1 MKRIRALSKV
11 ERIVLICLLLGLVCS
26 TVGLIIIDKQSTQA
40 NLVTLEHYI
49 QVVQTPPVL
58 DSDQILAEQ
67 QEHEMT
73 QQQLNNQPT
82 IDQEESINVIET
94 EQSKT
99 QLDSSTSTKVN
110 INTATLEQLQQ
121 LKGIG
126 PSKARAIIEEREKGG
141 PFKTIEDIKRVK
153 GIGDKTFQSIK
164 ESLVN

>member
-26 TVGLIIIDKQSTQA
+26 TVGLIIIDKQSTQV